1 MITGARNEDYDMF
14 DKLDK
19 PFVLFGE
26 NHRGYDFVDTDNQT
40 AEKMAPQYA
49 LDRLY
54 KHIIFI
60 GLILKNHLNI
70 HVKRDIL
77 ILYNSID

>member
-1 MITGARNEDYDMF
+1 MF

-40 AEKMAPQYA
+40 AEKIATQYA

-54 KHIIFI
+54 KRIIFI
-60 GLILKNHLNI
+60 GIDIKSRLNI
-70 HVKRDIL
+70 HVKLVTSIL
-77 ILYNSID
+77 CSSIN

>member
-1 MITGARNEDYDMF
+1 MF

-26 NHRGYDFVDTDNQT
+26 NHRGYDFVDSDNQM
-40 AEKMAPQYA
+40 AEKMATQYA

-54 KHIIFI
+54 KHIILS
-60 GLILKNHLNI
+60 GSILRNHSNI
-70 HVKRDIL
+70 RVKLVISTRCSSTSL
-77 ILYNSID
+77 FHRFTV